1 MADAMNSIPCKYL
14 RTKSMYILTS
24 PEEALADKD
33 DTNTSPC
40 FFWCNR
46 TQTAVGH
53 DDRPVHKAACIPTR
67 SCFEQ

>member
-1 MADAMNSIPCKYL
+1 
-14 RTKSMYILTS
+14 MYVLAA
-24 PEEALADKD
+24 PEEAFADQA

-53 DDRPVHKAACIPTR
+53 DDRPVHKHACIPTR
-67 SCFEQ
+67 SCFEE